1 MSKYS
6 TYNNPANFTR
16 NILGSVE
23 ASPVDT
29 TFEGGSGY
37 TRTPKAE
44 LFLQAVTE
52 MAEDKFYESATERQS
67 RMSKNVGV
75 VMTEPDGW
83 AWICNLVTWLRKEAG
98 MRSAS
103 IMVAAE
109 AVWYSTSI
117 NVRGGLT
124 PRQLVAVACQRADE
138 PAEFLGYWL
147 QNKGR
152 KLPAAV
158 KRGIADAATRL
169 YNEFTALKYDGQSR
183 TIRMADVI
191 ELTHP
196 KPSAP
201 WQSSLFKF
209 LVDNRHNR
217 DEFDLSLLPKIALD
231 KKLLTLSDDEKWDA
245 VNSNLP
251 VKAGWSWERF
261 AGWIPGG
268 MSTKVWEY
276 LIPTMG
282 YMATLRNLR
291 NFDQAGISA
300 LARKAVNDKLSD
312 PEQVAKSLQ
321 FPYRF
326 FTAFNNTDSVNYAA
340 SLEEAANLSVGNIP
354 EFEGRTLVLIDV
366 SGSMSWSSV
375 GGERSKA
382 LCSDVAALFGT
393 ALAGRNVGR
402 VDLVMFA
409 TTSADLAVKKGASI
423 LRAVEDIKSH
433 SGSCGGGTNTWQAI
447 KKHYNGHD
455 RIIVLTDEQS
465 HDQGKNPG
473 CFMHFV
479 NLAGYR
485 VSTAPKDSRTFAYGG
500 FTDQMFSTM
509 PLLERGAAQKWPW
522 EN

>member
-23 ASPVDT
+23 ANPVAT
-29 TFEGGSGY
+29 TFEGGSGF

-52 MAEDKFYESATERQS
+52 MAENKFYESAPDRQS
-67 RMSKNVGV
+67 RMTKNIGIVLS
-75 VMTEPDGW
+75 ENDGW
-83 AWICNLVTWLRKEAG
+83 AWICNLVSWLRKDAG

-103 IMVAAE
+103 IMIAAE
-109 AVWYSTSI
+109 AVSASTSL

-169 YNEFTALKYDGQSR
+169 YNEFSALKYDGQSR
-183 TIRMADVI
+183 TIRMGDVI

-196 KPSAP
+196 KPQAP
-201 WQSSLFKF
+201 WQSALFKF

-217 DEFDLSLLPKIALD
+217 DELNLSLLPKITLD
-231 KKLLTLSDDEKWDA
+231 KQLLS
-245 VNSNLP
+245 LP
-251 VKAGWSWERF
+251 EDKRQSWFDSGATSEAGWSWERV
-261 AGWIPGG
+261 AGWLPGG
-268 MSTKVWEY
+268 LTKEVWEGI
-276 LIPTMG
+276 IPTMG

-291 NFDQAGISA
+291 NFDQAGIRKP
-300 LARKAVNDKLSD
+300 ARDAVNAKLSD
-312 PEQVAKSLQ
+312 PEQVSKSLQ

-326 FTAFNNTDSVNYAA
+326 FTAFNNTDSVNYAS

-375 GGERSKA
+375 GGEHSKA

-393 ALAGRNVGR
+393 AVASRNVGR
-402 VDLVMFA
+402 VDLVMYA
-409 TTSADLAVKKGASI
+409 TTSADLPVKKGASL
-423 LRAVEDIKSH
+423 LRAVEDIKRH
-433 SGSCGGGTNTWQAI
+433 SGSCGGGTNTWAAI
-447 KKHYNGHD
+447 KKHFNGHD

-465 HDQGKNPG
+465 HDNGTNPG

-485 VSTAPKDSRTFAYGG
+485 VSTAPRDRRTFAYGG
-500 FTDQMFSTM
+500 FTDAMFSTM
-509 PLLERGAAQKWPW
+509 PLLERGVSQKWPW
-522 EN
+522 EA